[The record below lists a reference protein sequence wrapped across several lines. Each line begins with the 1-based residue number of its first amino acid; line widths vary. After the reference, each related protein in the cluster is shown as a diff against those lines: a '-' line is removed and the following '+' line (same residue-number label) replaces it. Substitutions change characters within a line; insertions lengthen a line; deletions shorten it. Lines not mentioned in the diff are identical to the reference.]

1 MTYIKPSELS
11 CRWKFPLLLEA
22 INEVLDDSTII
33 YSVTYSKDLDT
44 EEEFKAAMH
53 IQNGEDEHG
62 TATYMDSSEW
72 PSKLTWTAVKTKWD
86 AKVAAQPLA
95 DLRGMRNDKLAETD
109 WMANSDVTMSDE
121 WKTYRQALRDLP
133 ANTSD
138 PSNPTWPTEPS

>member
-72 PSKLTWTAVKTKWD
+72 PSQLTWSAVKTKWD
-86 AKVAAQPLA
+86 EKIA
-95 DLRGMRNDKLAETD
+95 GDKLAETD

-138 PSNPTWPTEPS
+138 PLNPTWPTKPS